1 MMEAF
6 GYLLSL
12 FLLANLAA
20 GLLVVFRGRV
30 EPVWMLGIQIFGTTG
45 TAILLL
51 LAELQDEPALRDV
64 ALVCAL
70 LAAVTLVGYA
80 QRIWPRPAA
89 EEEDPT

>member
-1 MMEAF
+1 MTAF
-6 GYLLSL
+6 GYGLCL

-30 EPVWMLGIQIFGTTG
+30 EPIWMLGIQIFGTTG

-51 LAELQDEPALRDV
+51 LAELQQQPPLRDV
-64 ALVCAL
+64 ALICAL

-80 QRIWPRPAA
+80 QRIWARPAGD
-89 EEEDPT
+89 EEEP